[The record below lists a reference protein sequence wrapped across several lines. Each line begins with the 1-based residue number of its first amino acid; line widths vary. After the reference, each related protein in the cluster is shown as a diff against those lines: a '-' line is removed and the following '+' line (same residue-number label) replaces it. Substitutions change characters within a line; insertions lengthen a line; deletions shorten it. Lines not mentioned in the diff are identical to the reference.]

1 MLPAR
6 RDASRPCRP
15 AVHYDCTGT
24 ATRGWPGGGSRR
36 QLRETAAQEAAQQED
51 NACLL
56 RRSTQPAQ
64 QRSVTGR
71 KGSPF
76 RSGLVQ
82 RFINRM
88 LSFVNSFSGLKHTS
102 SSTSMALLCGSC
114 SQPRRRR
121 ADCVCR
127 TTAPPYAQ
135 QGHICSSLGVLVLML
150 DQRRSSSACNM
161 ATPVKL
167 PLVPGLV
174 CQSPP
179 VRCSKP
185 LSTWWC
191 P

>member
-1 MLPAR
+1 MHPAR

-121 ADCVCR
+121 GRLRVSYNR
-127 TTAPPYAQ
+127 T
-135 QGHICSSLGVLVLML
+135 SVFVRRSFGVLVLML

-185 LSTWWC
+185 LSTRWC